1 MIRVVLV
8 SALAFVG
15 LGTAV
20 ASFSPDLFAGPRGD
34 PLVMVTPGD
43 NGFQPASFNDGGCGA
58 TLLLA
63 TPNDVGLPSFNSD
76 IMAFTLRMNANTIAV
91 VIGDLAGATEGS
103 QPVVLVFDS
112 TGGLVSAEDSASIDE
127 AIGDCLAAP
136 DATQEPI

>member
-1 MIRVVLV
+1 MIRVLLG

-15 LGTAV
+15 LGAAV
-20 ASFSPDLFAGPRGD
+20 ASFGPDLFAGPRGD

-43 NGFQPASFNDGGCGA
+43 DGFQAASFNGGGFGA

-63 TPNDVGLPSFNSD
+63 TPNDVGLPSFSSE
-76 IMAFTLRMNANTIAV
+76 IMAFTLRMNADTIAV

-112 TGGLVSAEDSASIDE
+112 AGGLVSAEDPASIDA

-136 DATQEPI
+136 DVAQEPI